1 MLVVL
6 DHVLDEDRREAVA
19 NYFSSFVR
27 SGLHGW
33 VDIRKSEID
42 NDPSPVSRL
51 LSIAARYV
59 DLASMVGC
67 EYWHH
72 RNSAPHW
79 HVDVDEKLQSSTGVV
94 RTPLCSIVYYPQVE
108 NLYGGAFYTA
118 DAKVLPK
125 TNRMIIFGSGIE
137 HGVEAFTGSR
147 LSVAMNPW
155 PYKLK
160 EHL

>member
-6 DHVLDEDRREAVA
+6 DHVLDEDRRAVVT
-19 NYFSSFVR
+19 NYFSGFVR

-33 VDIRKSEID
+33 VDIRSGDLVD
-42 NDPSPVSRL
+42 NPSPIAHL
-51 LSIAARYV
+51 LRVAAEYV
-59 DLASMVGC
+59 DLGTMVGC

-72 RNSAPHW
+72 QNSAPHW
-79 HVDVDEKLQSSTGVV
+79 HADIDEKLHAATGVV
-94 RTPLCSIVYYPQVE
+94 QTPLCGIVYYPAVN
-108 NLYGGAFYTA
+108 NLVGGAFYTA
-118 DAKVLPK
+118 DARVVPK
-125 TNRMIIFGSGIE
+125 TNRMVIFERGIE

-160 EHL
+160 EHT